1 VAEVH
6 HFTFGWITPTFSY
19 VLSFLGSLLG
29 LVLAARSRKSRGA
42 SRARWLTLSAVALG
56 GTGVWLAHF
65 MALLGFDVP
74 IMTMRY
80 DLPTTA
86 LGFGIAV
93 VALCLGL
100 YLVGFGTPRAWKA
113 FLAGV
118 PTGIGVVAAHYTGTL
133 ALRVQGVVQF
143 DPVRV
148 GLTVV
153 VAIVASTV
161 TLWFVVIIRGASGT
175 VIAAATMALASV
187 STHYMSMSA
196 VHVQQVQTVVSTA
209 GVSPFVLLTPVCVLA
224 CLVISGLAYSTV
236 GFSLRDNTP
245 HEEALL
251 AKARS
256 MHTTHTGSSSLTPDR
271 VSTGPRQQ

>member
-1 VAEVH
+1 MAEVH
-6 HFTFGWITPTFSY
+6 HFTYGWINPTFSY
-19 VLSFLGSLLG
+19 ALSFLGSLLG
-29 LVLAARSRKSRGA
+29 LVLAARSRSSRGA
-42 SRARWLTLSAVALG
+42 GRARWLTLSAVAIG

-74 IMTMRY
+74 SMTVRY
-80 DLPTTA
+80 DMPTTA

-93 VALCLGL
+93 VALCFGL
-100 YLVGFGTPRAWKA
+100 YLVGFGALKPWKVL
-113 FLAGV
+113 LAGV
-118 PTGIGVVAAHYTGTL
+118 PTGIGVVAAHFTGLL
-133 ALRVQGVVQF
+133 ALRLQGAVEF
-143 DPVRV
+143 DPLRV

-161 TLWFVVIIRGASGT
+161 TLWFVAVIRGPSGT

-187 STHYMSMSA
+187 STHYTSMSA
-196 VHVQQVQTVVSTA
+196 VRVQNVQTVVDAT
-209 GVSPFVLLTPVCVLA
+209 GVGPFILLTPVCVLA
-224 CLVISGLAYSTV
+224 CLMLSGLAYSTV

-256 MHTTHTGSSSLTPDR
+256 MHTSR
-271 VSTGPRQQ
+271 VPVGPRP